1 MKCLLVLAL
10 VFSLIAL
17 SSSSSSSLQNPSLS
31 RKLEDSD
38 SSESNNDD
46 EGQNYDN
53 DDASGNS
60 GDSNDGSYTY
70 GDDDDDDDTNAITRA
85 KERFNEDMAG
95 MWTTSPGNW
104 GEEYWEVFGVLL
116 AATFGILLCFG
127 VVCCAPICYFPNRH
141 GKLAT
146 NDMDQSKEPPSF
158 IPGTAL
164 QMTVATKAID
174 AKSATASKESTT
186 TNTNNNTDP
195 NSTMNRPREKKQR
208 MSLWSEFV
216 TVWSEFLFN
225 KTEGTRRTNH
235 SNSSG
240 NRNNGK
246 YEAPYSMYSYDT
258 SEVDTTMSGA
268 GGIAPSLLR
277 RTKVEK
283 TFNGMMV

>member
-1 MKCLLVLAL
+1 MMKCLLVLAL
-10 VFSLIAL
+10 VFSSIAL
-17 SSSSSSSLQNPSLS
+17 SSSSSLQNPSLS

-38 SSESNNDD
+38 SNDSNNDD

-60 GDSNDGSYTY
+60 GGSDDGSYTY
-70 GDDDDDDDTNAITRA
+70 GDDDDGTNVVTRA

-146 NDMDQSKEPPSF
+146 TDMDQSNEPPSF

-186 TNTNNNTDP
+186 TNTNNNTAP

-216 TVWSEFLFN
+216 TVWSEFLCN

-258 SEVDTTMSGA
+258 SEVGTTMSGA
-268 GGIAPSLLR
+268 GSVAPSLLR
-277 RTKVEK
+277 RTKVDK